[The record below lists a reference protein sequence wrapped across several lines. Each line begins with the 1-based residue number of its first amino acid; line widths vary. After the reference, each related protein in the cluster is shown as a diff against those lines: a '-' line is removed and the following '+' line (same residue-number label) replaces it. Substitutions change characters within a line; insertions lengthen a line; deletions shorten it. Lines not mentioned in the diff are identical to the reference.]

1 MLVGRNT
8 LSVLSMDHNLFPAF
22 VLQEPCLFVKRTAK
36 IYCEDPSVEDHSI
49 FGEELGLITPLSLN
63 GRFSAFKTR
72 SASEKE
78 IEDIENY
85 QTIFITTDS
94 NVWDP
99 YNESYRIN
107 EDSLADSRGDI
118 SR

>member
-8 LSVLSMDHNLFPAF
+8 LSVLSMDHNFFPAF
-22 VLQEPCLFVKRTAK
+22 VLQEPCLIVKRTAK

-49 FGEELGLITPLSLN
+49 FDEESGLRIPLSLN
-63 GRFSAFKTR
+63 GIFSAFKTR
-72 SASEKE
+72 SPSENE
-78 IEDIENY
+78 IEEIENY
-85 QTIFITTDS
+85 QSIFITPDS

-99 YNESYRIN
+99 YNGSYRIN
-107 EDSLADSRGDI
+107 EDSLADPRGDI